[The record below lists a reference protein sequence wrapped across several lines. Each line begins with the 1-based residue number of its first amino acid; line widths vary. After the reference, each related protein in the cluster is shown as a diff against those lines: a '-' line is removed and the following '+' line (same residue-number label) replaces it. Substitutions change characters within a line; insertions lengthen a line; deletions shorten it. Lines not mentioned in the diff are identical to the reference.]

1 MRILV
6 VEDEKDL
13 AQALVNG
20 LTRFGYSVDTAADG
34 EVALNMAEIN
44 SYDLILLDLNLP
56 KVDGIEV
63 CRRLRALGIATGIVM
78 LTARSGVDDRIV
90 GLDSG
95 ADDYLVKP
103 FHFSELLAR
112 IRAVLRRDKE
122 PREVML
128 RSGKL
133 TLDPNTLKAH
143 VADKEVFLTNKEFG
157 ILQYLMH
164 NSARVVSSEELLE
177 HVWND
182 EANLFTQSI
191 KVHLNNIRRKLTL
204 AGDDSGRIKTI
215 KGRGYLIE

>member
-44 SYDLILLDLNLP
+44 SYDLILLDLSLP